1 MNGAKLC
8 FSGTI
13 AGGLVVAIGCGTSS
27 SQPPGGPQDSGPATD
42 TGSIVEAGLDAAAQA
57 CNPVYGQLCSG
68 GQTCCFS
75 GLIGTCVDR
84 GTCTMPFQVSCNGP
98 ASCDTGV
105 CCGSVQLPAGFDA
118 SAFDASPFDASGEQ
132 GFQPFDPNG
141 FVLTLQCA
149 SACPAPGF
157 QLCKTTQDCPS
168 GYRCSGGPG
177 EMGFGGVLACTPSE
191 AGPGPM
197 PDAEATLPVDGEAPD
212 AAGAPVDSAADSAAD
227 APFHSSDGD

>member
-27 SQPPGGPQDSGPATD
+27 SQPPGAHDSGPATD
-42 TGSIVEAGLDAAAQA
+42 TGSIAEAGLDAGAQA
-57 CNPVYGQLCSG
+57 CNPVYNQLCTG

-84 GTCTMPFQVSCNGP
+84 GTCSMPFQVSCDSP
-98 ASCDTGV
+98 SSCDASV

-118 SAFDASPFDASGEQ
+118 SAFDASAFDASGGP
-132 GFQPFDPNG
+132 GFQPLDPNG

-157 QLCKTTQDCPS
+157 QLCTTTQDCPS

-177 EMGFGGVLACTPSE
+177 GMGFGGVLACTPSE

-197 PDAEATLPVDGEAPD
+197 PDAQATMPVDAETPD
-212 AAGAPVDSAADSAAD
+212 ADGAALDSAAD
-227 APFHSSDGD
+227 APFDSSDGD